1 MASGHG
7 PRLPVLE
14 LALQI
19 FADAPVTGS
28 GIGEFAGAAFDR
40 GLVPEA
46 TAVGEV
52 WTSPHNLPLQL
63 LAETGALGAI
73 LVLGGLTAWAIALAR
88 RYRADASPALWW
100 IVAAVGVELIHSLI
114 EYPLWNAHFLGL
126 TALLIG
132 ASTVAKT
139 RSLAFT
145 RAARIVGVA
154 SCVTLAAALAVL
166 LRDFIRLDMTRATG
180 TTATLAPAAQVR
192 RDAATM
198 HALRRG
204 LLAPVAELWIFV
216 GAGLDRQNL
225 ADKLAMGKRVAHFWP
240 ANVVV
245 VRRAIYLA
253 LGGRS
258 DEARVLLEKA
268 LRSFPQRRKDTV
280 LILSQAFDRNPA
292 SIGPLLT
299 LASAEAARND
309 P

>member
-1 MASGHG
+1 
-7 PRLPVLE
+7 
-14 LALQI
+14 
-19 FADAPVTGS
+19 
-28 GIGEFAGAAFDR
+28 
-40 GLVPEA
+40 
-46 TAVGEV
+46 
-52 WTSPHNLPLQL
+52 
-63 LAETGALGAI
+63 
-73 LVLGGLTAWAIALAR
+73 
-88 RYRADASPALWW
+88 
-100 IVAAVGVELIHSLI
+100 
-114 EYPLWNAHFLGL
+114 
-126 TALLIG
+126 
-132 ASTVAKT
+132 
-139 RSLAFT
+139 
-145 RAARIVGVA
+145 
-154 SCVTLAAALAVL
+154 
-166 LRDFIRLDMTRATG
+166 
-180 TTATLAPAAQVR
+180 
-192 RDAATM
+192 M